1 MSRNIIAIL
10 RGITPAE
17 CSDVC
22 NVLISSGIDKIEVPL
37 NSPDPFESL
46 SIMVKLYGQDA
57 TIGAGTVLQVDHV
70 RQLYYLGA
78 AMVVSPDCNT
88 DVITTTKDF
97 GMASY
102 PGCFTASECF
112 SAIRAGA
119 DGLKLFPSFVL
130 GTKGLSA
137 LRAVLPDEIPVFVVG
152 GVDASNFADWRKA
165 GALGFGIG
173 TALYAP
179 GSKLSDIKKS
189 ANDIVKSYDN
199 LDPW

>member
-22 NVLISSGIDKIEVPL
+22 DVLISSGIDKIEVPL
-37 NSPDPFESL
+37 NSPDPFESI

-57 TIGAGTVLQVDHV
+57 TIGAGTVLQVDQV

>member
-17 CSDVC
+17 CSEVC
-22 NVLISSGIDKIEVPL
+22 DILISSGIDKIEVPL
-37 NSPDPFESL
+37 NSPEPFESI
-46 SIMVKLYGQDA
+46 SKMVKSYGQDA
-57 TIGAGTVLQVDHV
+57 TIGAGTVLQVDQV
-70 RQLYYLGA
+70 RRLSNIGA

-88 DVITTTKDF
+88 DVITMTKDF
-97 GMASY
+97 GMVSY
-102 PGCFTASECF
+102 PGCFTATECF

-119 DGLKLFPSFVL
+119 DGLKLFPSFLL
-130 GTKGLSA
+130 GTKGLIA
-137 LRAVLPDEIPVFVVG
+137 LRAVLPDLMPVFAVG
-152 GVDASNFADWRKA
+152 GVAASNFTDWRKA

-179 GSKLSDIKKS
+179 GCKLSDIKKS
-189 ANDIVKSYDN
+189 ANEIVKSYDE

>member
-1 MSRNIIAIL
+1 MRRNIIAIL

-22 NVLISSGIDKIEVPL
+22 DVLISAGIDKIEVPL
-37 NSPDPFESL
+37 NSPDPFK
-46 SIMVKLYGQDA
+46 SISKMVKSYGQDA
-57 TIGAGTVLQVDHV
+57 TIGAGTVLQVDQV
-70 RQLYYLGA
+70 RRLSNLGA

-88 DVITTTKDF
+88 DVITTTKNF

-102 PGCFTASECF
+102 PGCFTATECF

-119 DGLKLFPSFVL
+119 DGLKLFPSFLL

-137 LRAVLPDEIPVFVVG
+137 LHAVLPGQVPVFAVG

-173 TALYAP
+173 TALYVP
-179 GSKLSDIKKS
+179 GDKLSDIKKR
-189 ANDIVKSYDN
+189 ANKIVQSYDD
-199 LDPW
+199 LDQW

>member
-17 CSDVC
+17 CLDVC
-22 NVLISSGIDKIEVPL
+22 DVLISCGIDKIEVPL
-37 NSPDPFESL
+37 NSPDPFES
-46 SIMVKLYGQDA
+46 IFKMVKSYGQDA
-57 TIGAGTVLQVDHV
+57 TIGAGTVLQVDQV
-70 RQLYYLGA
+70 RQLSKLGA

-88 DVITTTKDF
+88 DVISTTKDF

-102 PGCFTASECF
+102 PGCFTATECF

-119 DGLKLFPSFVL
+119 DGLKLFPSFLL
-130 GTKGLSA
+130 GTKGFSA
-137 LRAVLPDEIPVFVVG
+137 LRAVLPDQMPVFAVG
-152 GVDASNFADWRKA
+152 GVDTSNFAAWRKT
-165 GALGFGIG
+165 GVLGFGIG

-179 GSKLSDIKKS
+179 GNKLSDIKRN
-189 ANDIVKSYDN
+189 ANEIVKSYDN

>member
-22 NVLISSGIDKIEVPL
+22 DVLISSGIDKIEVPL
-37 NSPDPFESL
+37 NSPDPFESI

-57 TIGAGTVLQVDHV
+57 TIGAGTVLQVDQV

-137 LRAVLPDEIPVFVVG
+137 LRAILPDEIPVFVVG

>member
-22 NVLISSGIDKIEVPL
+22 DVLISSGIDKIEVPL
-37 NSPDPFESL
+37 NSPDPFESI

-57 TIGAGTVLQVDHV
+57 TIGAGTVLQVDQV
-70 RQLYYLGA
+70 RQLYYSGA

-137 LRAVLPDEIPVFVVG
+137 LRAVLPDEIPFFVVG

>member
-22 NVLISSGIDKIEVPL
+22 DVLISSGIDKIEVPL
-37 NSPDPFESL
+37 NSPDPFESV

-57 TIGAGTVLQVDHV
+57 TIGAGTVLQVDQV
-70 RQLYYLGA
+70 RQLSYLGA

>member
-22 NVLISSGIDKIEVPL
+22 DVLISSGIDKIEVPL
-37 NSPDPFESL
+37 NSPDPFESI
-46 SIMVKLYGQDA
+46 SIMVRLYGQDA
-57 TIGAGTVLQVDHV
+57 TIGAGTVLQVDQV

>member
-22 NVLISSGIDKIEVPL
+22 DVLISSGIDKIEVPL
-37 NSPDPFESL
+37 NSPDPFESI

-57 TIGAGTVLQVDHV
+57 TIGAGTVLQVDQV

-88 DVITTTKDF
+88 DVITMTKDF

>member
-22 NVLISSGIDKIEVPL
+22 DVLISSGINKIEVPL
-37 NSPDPFESL
+37 NSPDPFESI

-57 TIGAGTVLQVDHV
+57 TIGAGTVLQVDQV

-97 GMASY
+97 GMVSY

>member
-22 NVLISSGIDKIEVPL
+22 DVLISSGIDKIEVPL
-37 NSPDPFESL
+37 NSPDPFESI

-57 TIGAGTVLQVDHV
+57 TIGAGTVLQVDQV

-78 AMVVSPDCNT
+78 EMVVSPDCNT

>member
-10 RGITPAE
+10 RGITPVE

-22 NVLISSGIDKIEVPL
+22 DALISSGIDKIEVPL
-37 NSPDPFESL
+37 NSPDPFESI

-57 TIGAGTVLQVDHV
+57 TIGAGTVLQVDQV
-70 RQLYYLGA
+70 RQLSYLGA

-102 PGCFTASECF
+102 PGCFTATECF

-189 ANDIVKSYDN
+189 ANGIVKSYDN

>member
-22 NVLISSGIDKIEVPL
+22 DVLISSGIDKIEVPL
-37 NSPDPFESL
+37 NSPDPFESI

-57 TIGAGTVLQVDHV
+57 TIGAGTVLQVDQV

-97 GMASY
+97 GLASY

>member
-22 NVLISSGIDKIEVPL
+22 DVLISSGIDKIEVPL
-37 NSPDPFESL
+37 NSPDPFESI

-57 TIGAGTVLQVDHV
+57 TIGAGTVLQVDQV
-70 RQLYYLGA
+70 RQLSDLGA

-102 PGCFTASECF
+102 PGCFTATECF

-189 ANDIVKSYDN
+189 ANGIVKSYDN

>member
-22 NVLISSGIDKIEVPL
+22 DVLISSGIDKIEVPL
-37 NSPDPFESL
+37 NSPDPFESI

-57 TIGAGTVLQVDHV
+57 TIGAGTVLQVDQV

-137 LRAVLPDEIPVFVVG
+137 LRAILPDEIPVFVVG

-173 TALYAP
+173 TALYVP

>member
-22 NVLISSGIDKIEVPL
+22 DVLISSGIDKIEVPL
-37 NSPDPFESL
+37 NSPDPFESI

-57 TIGAGTVLQVDHV
+57 TIGAGTVLQVDQV

-130 GTKGLSA
+130 GTMGLSA

>member
-22 NVLISSGIDKIEVPL
+22 DVLISSGIDKIEVPL
-37 NSPDPFESL
+37 NSPDPFESI

-57 TIGAGTVLQVDHV
+57 TIGAGTVLQVDQV

-137 LRAVLPDEIPVFVVG
+137 LRAILPDEIPVFVVG

-179 GSKLSDIKKS
+179 GNKLSDIKKN
-189 ANDIVKSYDN
+189 ANEIVKSYDN

>member
-22 NVLISSGIDKIEVPL
+22 DVLISSGIDKIEVPL
-37 NSPDPFESL
+37 NSPDPFESI

-57 TIGAGTVLQVDHV
+57 TIGAGTVLQVDQV

-102 PGCFTASECF
+102 PGCFTATECF

>member
-10 RGITPAE
+10 RGITPVE

-22 NVLISSGIDKIEVPL
+22 DALISSGIDKIEVPL
-37 NSPDPFESL
+37 NSPDPFESI
-46 SIMVKLYGQDA
+46 SIMLKLYGQDA
-57 TIGAGTVLQVDHV
+57 TIGAGTVLQVDQV

-137 LRAVLPDEIPVFVVG
+137 LRAILPDEIPVFVVG

>member
-37 NSPDPFESL
+37 NSPDPFESI

-57 TIGAGTVLQVDHV
+57 TIGAGTVLQVDQV

-137 LRAVLPDEIPVFVVG
+137 LLAVLPDEIPVFVVG

>member
-22 NVLISSGIDKIEVPL
+22 DALISSGIDKIEVPL
-37 NSPDPFESL
+37 NSPDPFESI
-46 SIMVKLYGQDA
+46 SIMMRLYGQDA
-57 TIGAGTVLQVDHV
+57 TIGAGTVLQVDQV

>member
-22 NVLISSGIDKIEVPL
+22 DVLISSGIDKIEVPL
-37 NSPDPFESL
+37 NSPDPFESI

-57 TIGAGTVLQVDHV
+57 TIGAGTVLQVDQV

-137 LRAVLPDEIPVFVVG
+137 LRAILPDEFPVFVVG

>member
-22 NVLISSGIDKIEVPL
+22 DVLISSGIDKIEVPL
-37 NSPDPFESL
+37 NSPDPFESI
-46 SIMVKLYGQDA
+46 SIMMRLYGQDA
-57 TIGAGTVLQVDHV
+57 TIGAGTVLQVDRV

>member
-22 NVLISSGIDKIEVPL
+22 DVLISSGIDKIEVPL
-37 NSPDPFESL
+37 NSPDPFESI

-57 TIGAGTVLQVDHV
+57 TIGAGTVLQVNQV

>member
-22 NVLISSGIDKIEVPL
+22 DVLISSGIDKIEVPL
-37 NSPDPFESL
+37 NSPDPFESI

-57 TIGAGTVLQVDHV
+57 TIGAGTVLQVDQV
-70 RQLYYLGA
+70 RQLSYLGA

-137 LRAVLPDEIPVFVVG
+137 LRAILPDEIPVFVVG